1 MKHYCY
7 YYQQNMWL
15 LLLLL
20 VAVIVGSGD
29 GAGEDL
35 TQKCG
40 QVVQKVIPC
49 LNYATG
55 KASTPSKECCQ
66 ATTKIKES
74 DPDCL
79 CFIIQQ
85 THHGNP
91 ESKSLGIQE
100 DKLLHL
106 PSLCNVKNAN
116 IADCPKLLGLSP
128 SSPDA
133 AIFKNASKA
142 TPAAPLSS
150 QAPPLSSMPKS
161 QSQNDSYGVMLQ
173 PPMTMELIMLAMA
186 IVLIAIPT
194 GFVTLHI

>member
-1 MKHYCY
+1 MKHYGK
-7 YYQQNMWL
+7 

-20 VAVIVGSGD
+20 VAVVMGSGD
-29 GAGEDL
+29 GAGKDL

-55 KASTPSKECCQ
+55 KASTPSKECCE
-66 ATTKIKES
+66 ATTKIRES

-150 QAPPLSSMPKS
+150 QAPPLSSTPPKS
-161 QSQNDSYGVMLQ
+161 QNQNDSYGVILR